1 METKEIIIP
10 QGWVKVGNLI
20 GQVQMKINT
29 TKYIA

>member
-20 GQVQMKINT
+20 GQVQMNT
-29 TKYIA
+29 YFQIL